1 MSNSNKT
8 SKTTKTN
15 FQKVIEFN
23 DGFGVPVS
31 DSIQTTIFK
40 DNPGLVKL
48 RLDLILEEVRE
59 LTDAAKEQDI
69 VETIDALADIL
80 YVVYGAGAS
89 FGIDLDKAFD
99 IVHRSNMSKVCRN
112 KEIAELTVKHYRE
125 NEKRYDTPTL
135 YPLNDKEERYIVRN
149 ASTGKALKSIEYTPA
164 CFLSMT
170 ILDGKH

>member
-59 LTDAAKEQDI
+59 LTDAAREHDI

-99 IVHRSNMSKVCRN
+99 IVHRSNMSKLCMTEEDAVETVRIY
-112 KEIAELTVKHYRE
+112 KEKYEKGKSPYDSPTYRRSKDSKYWVIY
-125 NEKRYDTPTL
+125 NE
-135 YPLNDKEERYIVRN
+135 
-149 ASTGKALKSIEYTPA
+149 STGKILKNYKYTPA
-164 CFLSMT
+164 NFDDML
-170 ILDGKH
+170 

>member
-8 SKTTKTN
+8 SKTN

-31 DSIQTTIFK
+31 DSIQMNVFK
-40 DNPGLVKL
+40 ENPGLVKL

-59 LTDAAKEQDI
+59 LTDAAKDHDM

-99 IVHRSNMSKVCRN
+99 IVHRSNMSKLCMTEEDAVETLRIY
-112 KEIAELTVKHYRE
+112 KEKY
-125 NEKRYDTPTL
+125 EKGESPYDTPTYRL
-135 YPLNDKEERYIVRN
+135 SKDSKYWVVYNE
-149 ASTGKALKSIEYTPA
+149 STGKILKNYKYTPA
-164 CFLSMT
+164 NFADML
-170 ILDGKH
+170 

>member
-8 SKTTKTN
+8 NKTN

-59 LTDAAKEQDI
+59 LTDAAKEHDI

-99 IVHRSNMSKVCRN
+99 IVHRSNMSKLCMTEEDAMETVRIY
-112 KEIAELTVKHYRE
+112 KEKYEK
-125 NEKRYDTPTL
+125 NESPYDTPT
-135 YPLNDKEERYIVRN
+135 YRRSKDSKYWVVYNE
-149 ASTGKALKSIEYTPA
+149 STGKILKNYKYTPA
-164 CFLSMT
+164 NFADML
-170 ILDGKH
+170 

>member
-59 LTDAAKEQDI
+59 LTDAAKEHDI

-99 IVHRSNMSKVCRN
+99 IVHRSNMSKLCMTEEDAMETVRIY
-112 KEIAELTVKHYRE
+112 KEKYEK
-125 NEKRYDTPTL
+125 NESLYDTPT
-135 YPLNDKEERYIVRN
+135 YRRSKDSRYWVVYN
-149 ASTGKALKSIEYTPA
+149 ESTGKILKNYKYTPA
-164 CFLSMT
+164 NFADML
-170 ILDGKH
+170 

>member
-8 SKTTKTN
+8 SKTN

-31 DSIQTTIFK
+31 DSIQTNVFK
-40 DNPGLVKL
+40 ENPGLVKL

-59 LTDAAKEQDI
+59 LTDAAKDHDM

-89 FGIDLDKAFD
+89 FGINLDKAFD
-99 IVHRSNMSKVCRN
+99 IVHRSNMSKLCMTEEDAVETVRIY
-112 KEIAELTVKHYRE
+112 KEKYETD
-125 NEKRYDTPTL
+125 NSPYDTPTYRL
-135 YPLNDKEERYIVRN
+135 SKDSKYWVVYNE
-149 ASTGKALKSIEYTPA
+149 STGKILKNYKYTPA
-164 CFLSMT
+164 NFADML
-170 ILDGKH
+170 